1 MINGTDEKRFSKKN
15 PDVKVRYLNRALV
28 EDMFY
33 NLVPL
38 MRKNSSALILQVG
51 TNNTISNSSKVN
63 SKKIK
68 PLMPYIKINDS
79 ECRIIISQPI
89 RRTDKW
95 EGDTYLNV

>member
-1 MINGTDEKRFSKKN
+1 MSMINGIDEKRFSKKN
-15 PDVKVRYLNRALV
+15 PNVKVRYLNRALV

-38 MRKNSSALILQVG
+38 MRKNSPALILHVG

-68 PLMPYIKINDS
+68 PLMPHIKINDP

-89 RRTDKW
+89 RRTDNGKA
-95 EGDTYLNV
+95 TPT